1 MITGFNVRLTLLAG
15 CIVPGLVAPTA
26 LGHHLP
32 DKDVV
37 TLYRNATI
45 APGAKMH
52 IATFD
57 ASDLTRNGTAFQNN
71 WHNCVTSAKLRM
83 AQPGVD
89 ALYWCE
95 KGYGTSQKAP

>member
-1 MITGFNVRLTLLAG
+1 
-15 CIVPGLVAPTA
+15 
-26 LGHHLP
+26 
-32 DKDVV
+32 
-37 TLYRNATI
+37 
-45 APGAKMH
+45 MH